1 MEEPFIED
9 LLINPYYVINI
20 SPNLVDK
27 HEPLTTKEI
36 WVKANTRLMDE
47 MGKEEWLKQ
56 LLHVLETGE
65 PLPNGKKSE

>member
-27 HEPLTTKEI
+27 HEPLTTKES
-36 WVKANTRLMDE
+36 WVKANIRLMDE

-65 PLPNGKKSE
+65 PLPDRKESE

>member
-65 PLPNGKKSE
+65 PLPDKKKSG